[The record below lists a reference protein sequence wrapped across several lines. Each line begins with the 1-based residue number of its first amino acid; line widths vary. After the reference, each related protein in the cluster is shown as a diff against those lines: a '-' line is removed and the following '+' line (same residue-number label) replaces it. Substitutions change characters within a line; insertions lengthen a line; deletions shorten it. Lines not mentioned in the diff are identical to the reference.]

1 MADTSR
7 LKLKLSNYQLS
18 KVDVMSVIR
27 VVTRNAKSV
36 FLPFARIV
44 CHLLKRGINLQAIF
58 KINLTAR
65 SDTVL

>member
-18 KVDVMSVIR
+18 KVDVRSVIR

-44 CHLLKRGINLQAIF
+44 CHLLKRGIN
-58 KINLTAR
+58 
-65 SDTVL
+65 